1 LINLLA
7 FIFVFSIL
15 VFFHEFGHF
24 ISAKLS
30 GVRVL
35 KFAFGMGPK
44 ILSFNRNETEYMI
57 CLVPMGGFVKIAG
70 EIGQLDSEVL
80 AEEKIPEN
88 QRFDRKPFWTR
99 IFIIIF
105 GPIMNIIISLLII
118 SLVLFI
124 NGVPTISNSIYSVIK
139 DGPAEEA
146 GFMAGDI
153 IIAIDS
159 IEIKG
164 YQNISEIINKNIDK
178 NIKITIERNEEILDL
193 YVTPQYDEDYNRG
206 MIGIEF
212 EVIVQKINLF
222 TALGKGII
230 TTKNIIKLIFSNT
243 LEMITGKVPLEI
255 AGPLGIAQMSGE
267 AAKLGWLNLLY
278 FTAILSI
285 FIGLFNLLPIP
296 ALDGGHII
304 ILTIEKL
311 RGRPLEAEKMNFI
324 YLIGLSII
332 VFIFIFATYKDIARI
347 IFQK

>member
-1 LINLLA
+1 
-7 FIFVFSIL
+7 
-15 VFFHEFGHF
+15 
-24 ISAKLS
+24 
-30 GVRVL
+30 
-35 KFAFGMGPK
+35 MGPK

-159 IEIKG
+159 IEIKD
-164 YQNISEIINKNIDK
+164 YQNISEIINKNIDN
-178 NIKITIERNEEILDL
+178 NIKITIERNKEILDL
-193 YVTPQYDEDYNRG
+193 YVTPQYDEDYKRG

-296 ALDGGHII
+296 TLDGGHII